1 MQRFEKH
8 SPVVVTEVTTR
19 HELRQFM
26 QYPNRLYADNP
37 NYIPSFYGDDLDDW
51 TPGKNGIPAFASAYK
66 SSGYQSLI
74 ASTIALAFPS

>member
-26 QYPNRLYADNP
+26 QYPNRLMDGQP
-37 NYIPSFYGDDLDDW
+37 
-51 TPGKNGIPAFASAYK
+51 PGG
-66 SSGYQSLI
+66 
-74 ASTIALAFPS
+74 